1 MHSSCFKNV
10 CYATFKKFDLGFAKI
25 FAYNIQKTC
34 FIFLLVGTKFMVICW
49 NKTVSA
55 QIRYLS
61 YFTTYQNWF
70 WDTSEGYR
78 KHLICINIVAYCNH
92 YMRQQN
98 IVRCLLLLFMKIYMV
113 IVAVQSIIVTRSCI
127 NLFFCILC
135 CSIYEHD
142 AQWIGRFYLCDYILG
157 KFIPFLRQYRHT
169 L

>member
-1 MHSSCFKNV
+1 
-10 CYATFKKFDLGFAKI
+10 
-25 FAYNIQKTC
+25 
-34 FIFLLVGTKFMVICW
+34 MVICR

-92 YMRQQN
+92 YTRQQN

-127 NLFFCILC
+127 NLFFAFYVALYMNMMLNESADFICVT
-135 CSIYEHD
+135 IYWANLFLFCD
-142 AQWIGRFYLCDYILG
+142 NIGT
-157 KFIPFLRQYRHT
+157 PFNWFWQT
-169 L
+169 

>member
-10 CYATFKKFDLGFAKI
+10 CYATFKNFDLDFGKI
-25 FAYNIQKTC
+25 FCVLHTENV
-34 FIFLLVGTKFMVICW
+34 FIFLFVGTKFMVICR

-92 YMRQQN
+92 YTRQQN

-127 NLFFCILC
+127 NLFFLHSMLLYIWTWCSMNRQILFVWLYIGQ
-135 CSIYEHD
+135 IYSFS
-142 AQWIGRFYLCDYILG
+142 ATI
-157 KFIPFLRQYRHT
+157 
-169 L
+169 